1 MNKLI
6 FQLSLLNAIKNEKE
20 DIKKIIEEL
29 SKYKIEFDKMA
40 DRAKYLQGIAEEK
53 KKAGKEILKID
64 KILNSKKLLV
74 EELKE
79 RIQNGKKLELSN
91 FEELLQKERTEL
103 VKQLNTANKKMEPI
117 NFVKI
122 KDELEF
128 KIKLL
133 EELNLQKYN
142 EDIISLKIKELIK
155 STIEALDVEV
165 TNSET
170 KKEIIELIYK
180 IRYYKNIPISNNQK
194 IKELEEFTRKL
205 KKIEL
210 KIITK
215 ACNEKMLNIL
225 SKDVKENYEITA
237 EILNTS
243 IINLKEIIV
252 ELKKI
257 DNNTSLNVYDEKT
270 IEKII
275 QIKNTKDLNL
285 KYNKKIKLFN

>member
-53 KKAGKEILKID
+53 KKTGKEILKID

-79 RIQNGKKLELSN
+79 RIQNGEKLELSN

-155 STIEALDVEV
+155 STIEALEVEV

-194 IKELEEFTRKL
+194 IKDLEEFTGTL

-237 EILNTS
+237 KILNTS